1 MTDDS
6 CGRSNHIV
14 CEGKMSGSLPAI
26 FDRRTIIEDIF
37 FSYALYSQAIFP
49 DNVIKSCRRQGDSRA
64 LSVSECHK

>member
-37 FSYALYSQAIFP
+37 FLMLCIH
-49 DNVIKSCRRQGDSRA
+49 RQYFQTT
-64 LSVSECHK
+64 